1 MKRKRLLLSEYTVP
15 ECFVL
20 EIGPDEMICVSNG
33 TLDGFEEEDD
43 DDEFF
48 N

>member
-1 MKRKRLLLSEYTVP
+1 MKRERLLLSEYSVP
-15 ECFVL
+15 ECLVL

-43 DDEFF
+43 EDFF